1 MHSLF
6 IETASHSVCVCVCTQ
21 LCQTLS
27 DPMDYRLLGSSVHG
41 TFQARI
47 LKWVAISYFRGSSR
61 PRDWTHISCGSCTG
75 RQIFLPLVPLGNP
88 AYTLVDCQLLSHV
101 QLLATLWTAARQASL
116 SFAVF
121 RSLLKLMSI
130 ESVIHSTIS
139 SSVDSFS
146 SCPQSFPASRSFLM
160 SELFASGS
168 QSIGASASVLPM
180 NVQDWFP

>member
-1 MHSLF
+1 M
-6 IETASHSVCVCVCTQ
+6 CVCTQ

-27 DPMDYRLLGSSVHG
+27 DPTDYRLLGSSVHG

-61 PRDWTHISCGSCTG
+61 PRDWTHISCVSCTG

-88 AYTLVDCQLLSHV
+88 AYTLVDCQLRSHV

-146 SCPQSFPASRSFLM
+146 SCPQSFPVSGSFLM